1 MADSSD
7 HWEGDL
13 EGTLSDGCGERS
25 KTVGSNARN
34 IIFQSYDKNR
44 FLSQPMFPSRIAC
57 KGFVDAC
64 LAMSSKS
71 SILDARRTQ
80 R

>member
-25 KTVGSNARN
+25 KTVGGNARN
-34 IIFQSYDKNR
+34 ITSSHTTRTDFSANR
-44 FLSQPMFPSRIAC
+44 CFLRGSPA
-57 KGFVDAC
+57 KV
-64 LAMSSKS
+64 LW
-71 SILDARRTQ
+71 THV
-80 R
+80 